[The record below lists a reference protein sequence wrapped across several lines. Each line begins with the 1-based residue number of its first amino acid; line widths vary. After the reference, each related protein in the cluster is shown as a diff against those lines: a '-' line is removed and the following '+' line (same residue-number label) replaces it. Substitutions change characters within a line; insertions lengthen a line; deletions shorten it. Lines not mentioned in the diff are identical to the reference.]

1 MVREECAKGRA
12 TKLQRRNIFL
22 RATGM
27 VFRALMRMK
36 ILRTFCEKGP
46 KNHPGRTEEY
56 VASLKLGCTAFRTL
70 LTDHEMA
77 QMFIPKMMVTA
88 PVDDKSSTGEGSG
101 ATSSDDAKKRKL
113 GNK

>member
-1 MVREECAKGRA
+1 
-12 TKLQRRNIFL
+12 
-22 RATGM
+22 
-27 VFRALMRMK
+27 
-36 ILRTFCEKGP
+36 
-46 KNHPGRTEEY
+46 
-56 VASLKLGCTAFRTL
+56 
-70 LTDHEMA
+70 MA